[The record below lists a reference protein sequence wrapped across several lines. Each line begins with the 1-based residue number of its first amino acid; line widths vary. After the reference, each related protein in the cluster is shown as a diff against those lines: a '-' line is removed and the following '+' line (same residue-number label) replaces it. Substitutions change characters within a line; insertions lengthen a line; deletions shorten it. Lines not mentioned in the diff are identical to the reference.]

1 MEIVKLSARVHQNLF
16 CDIAVTLIDLNKQ
29 LLTAAWY
36 FVCES
41 LARGEG
47 RMALLGGALSLQG
60 FAKLL
65 CCYSDK
71 GKRLLIGRVTKRGN
85 KVALL
90 LCSTNVPRLVEN

>member
-16 CDIAVTLIDLNKQ
+16 CGIAVTITDLNKQ

-60 FAKLL
+60 FAKE
-65 CCYSDK
+65 CCYCDK
-71 GKRLLIGRVTKRGN
+71 GKLPLIGRVTKRGI
-85 KVALL
+85 
-90 LCSTNVPRLVEN
+90 R